1 MRMWKGGDMTE
12 CEAAQAASD
21 LEGFRLG
28 FELCAAGREWDAHEV
43 WEELW
48 KARRGTPDGALLRG
62 LIQWAAAGV
71 KLKAERPSG
80 ALSLV
85 DKALATWS
93 ELPDRMVFDGRLG
106 GAGASAVGSRAEGGA
121 RAEGPVESEGGARSE
136 GPVEHAGSGGAG
148 EAFDVAAARRA
159 LLEWRAFEGAR
170 PLPLPTLES
179 A

>member
-1 MRMWKGGDMTE
+1 MRRAELGP
-12 CEAAQAASD
+12 AASD

-71 KLKAERPSG
+71 KLKAERLSG

-85 DKALATWS
+85 DKALATWG
-93 ELPDRMVFDGRLG
+93 ELPGRMVFDGGLPGESAAFAG
-106 GAGASAVGSRAEGGA
+106 GRGAEGSGSAVGRGEAAGAASFDVDAA
-121 RAEGPVESEGGARSE
+121 RAVLREWCASEGA
-136 GPVEHAGSGGAG
+136 
-148 EAFDVAAARRA
+148 
-159 LLEWRAFEGAR
+159 W
-170 PLPLPTLES
+170 PLPLPTLEG

>member
-1 MRMWKGGDMTE
+1 MLVWEVGDMAE
-12 CEAAQAASD
+12 CGQARADSD

-48 KARRGTPDGALLRG
+48 KERRGTPDGAFLRG

-71 KLKAERPSG
+71 KVEAQRMSG

-85 DKALATWS
+85 DKALATW
-93 ELPDRMVFDGRLG
+93 EALPGRVVFDGGLPGEREDSSEHLTE
-106 GAGASAVGSRAEGGA
+106 GAQAA
-121 RAEGPVESEGGARSE
+121 
-136 GPVEHAGSGGAG
+136 
-148 EAFDVAAARRA
+148 AFDVDAARRA
-159 LLEWRAFEGAR
+159 LIEWRASEGAR